1 MRQSIVLPAVA
12 VLVGS
17 AVAGASAAT
26 PQAAQAAHAAT
37 RAARVIT
44 FHLSGGGD
52 GSVTLQPIGR
62 TRTRIVL
69 RVPAAA
75 GKENARIYR
84 GRDCNDQRHLADS
97 LVALAPLNSAGTGAP
112 VSQTIVSLPIERL
125 TSDYVVDV
133 RNQTTR
139 SQVAAACA
147 HLGR

>member
-1 MRQSIVLPAVA
+1 MRQAVVLPVIAI
-12 VLVGS
+12 LVGLT
-17 AVAGASAAT
+17 VAGAAAAT
-26 PQAAQAAHAAT
+26 TQAVQAAHAAT

-44 FHLSGGGD
+44 FHLSGGS
-52 GSVTLQPIGR
+52 GSVTLQRIGR

-69 RVPAAA
+69 RVPPAARN
-75 GKENARIYR
+75 ESARLYR

-97 LVALAPLNSAGTGAP
+97 LVALAPINSAGSGAP

-133 RNQTTR
+133 RNRTSR

-147 HLGR
+147 HLGA

>member
-1 MRQSIVLPAVA
+1 MTVA
-12 VLVGS
+12 
-17 AVAGASAAT
+17 AAAATT
-26 PQAAQAAHAAT
+26 PQAVQAAHAAT
-37 RAARVIT
+37 QAARVIT
-44 FHLSGGGD
+44 FHLNGGGN
-52 GSVTLQPIGR
+52 GSITLQRIGR

-75 GKENARIYR
+75 ANESARLYR

-97 LVALAPLNSAGTGAP
+97 LVALAPINSAGTGAP

-133 RNQTTR
+133 RNRTTR

-147 HLGR
+147 HLGV